1 MYEPNLNVET
11 HCQCVKPACETEVM
25 SARWRREAIVRAH
38 KRQDLPK
45 TREPDPPHAIDMHY
59 DPQWSAGCMHDM
71 ILTLSRKVDSIAVAE
86 LETKYFIVSTRIHRS
101 PTAMSDERMDEHGV
115 RMKND
120 QECTLTSMSE
130 LPHTR
135 NRPFTLSVS
144 IRLREDRE
152 AAHIVCEGE
161 RSMS

>member
-1 MYEPNLNVET
+1 
-11 HCQCVKPACETEVM
+11 
-25 SARWRREAIVRAH
+25 
-38 KRQDLPK
+38 
-45 TREPDPPHAIDMHY
+45 
-59 DPQWSAGCMHDM
+59 MHDM
-71 ILTLSRKVDSIAVAE
+71 ILTLSRKVDSIAGAE
-86 LETKYFIVSTRIHRS
+86 LETKYFIVSTRIHHS
-101 PTAMSDERMDEHGV
+101 PTAMSDARMDEREVKIQNG
-115 RMKND
+115 
-120 QECTLTSMSE
+120 QEYTPTSMSE